1 LNTKKYKDKSDEE
14 DYEFPKVRHS
24 KIVVLPWYNSMIH
37 DNKNSKNQH
46 QIFATLSE
54 VQEN

>member
-1 LNTKKYKDKSDEE
+1 LNTKKYKDNSDEE

-24 KIVVLPWYNSMIH
+24 KIVVLPWYNSTIH